1 MGSQVQNYFRSL
13 IMSTFDKDKI
23 KKVLRPL
30 VKSAYEAQDSAEQ
43 DMHRNTID
51 VFAAVIETTIKD
63 ISMDEWMKQ
72 EKQRQVQK
80 TLQNQI
86 GELHQAVLGTLE
98 GVKNLKTGSVVDLD
112 GTTRGFIAEV
122 KNKHNTTK
130 GNHKKSIYDDLQS
143 QLPDD
148 ENIKGY
154 YVEILPKNG
163 KSYDETFTPS
173 DNVTKTNREEN
184 ERIRRVD
191 GQTFYEKV
199 TGNPNALKE
208 LYQLLPVVTA
218 EILQEEYQEERDPNK
233 YLNDEEFSRIY
244 GKK

>member
-1 MGSQVQNYFRSL
+1 
-13 IMSTFDKDKI
+13 MSTFDKDKV
-23 KKVLRPL
+23 KEVLRPL
-30 VKSAYEAQDSAEQ
+30 VKSAYESQDSAEQ
-43 DMHRNTID
+43 DMYRNTID
-51 VFAAVIETTIKD
+51 VFAATIETTIKD
-63 ISMDEWMKQ
+63 ISMEEWMVQ

-86 GELHQAVLGTLE
+86 GELHQAVLGTLD
-98 GVKNLKTGSVVDLD
+98 GVQNLKTGSVIDLD
-112 GTTRGFIAEV
+112 GTAKGFIAEV

-143 QLPDD
+143 KLPED
-148 ENIKGY
+148 ESVVAY

-173 DNVTKTNREEN
+173 DNVSKKNREEN
-184 ERIRRVD
+184 ERIRRID

-199 TGNPNALKE
+199 TGNKDALKE

-218 EILQEEYQEERDPNK
+218 EILEEEYEEKRDSNK
-233 YLNDEEFSRIY
+233 YLNDKEFSRIY

>member
-1 MGSQVQNYFRSL
+1 
-13 IMSTFDKDKI
+13 MSTFDKDKV
-23 KKVLRPL
+23 KEVLRPL
-30 VKSAYEAQDSAEQ
+30 VKSAYESQDSAEK
-43 DMHRNTID
+43 DMYRNTID

-63 ISMDEWMKQ
+63 ISMDEWMVQ

-86 GELHQAVLGTLE
+86 GELHQAVLGTLD
-98 GVKNLKTGSVVDLD
+98 GVENLKTGSVVDLD
-112 GTTRGFIAEV
+112 GTAKGFIAEV

-148 ENIKGY
+148 EHIKGY

-163 KSYDETFTPS
+163 KSYDDTFTPS
-173 DNVTKTNREEN
+173 DNVTKNNRDEN
-184 ERIRRVD
+184 ERIRRID

-199 TGNPNALKE
+199 TGNPDALKE

-218 EILQEEYQEERDPNK
+218 EILQEEYGEERDPSK
-233 YLNDEEFSRIY
+233 YVNDEEFSRIY